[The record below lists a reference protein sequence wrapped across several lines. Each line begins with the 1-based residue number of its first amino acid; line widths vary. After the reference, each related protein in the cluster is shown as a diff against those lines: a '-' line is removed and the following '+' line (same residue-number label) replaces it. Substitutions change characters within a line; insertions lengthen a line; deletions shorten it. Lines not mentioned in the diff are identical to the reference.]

1 VDVGDEPGLAP
12 RVIDGEHAL
21 LKSILIANR
30 GEIAVR
36 IIRACR
42 EMGIRSIAVYSDAD
56 EDALHTRLADEA
68 HRLGPAPVRESYLS
82 VPRLLDVAKRTRA
95 QAVHPGYG
103 LLSENADFA
112 TAVIAA
118 GLVFIGPPPAVIA
131 TMGDKLAARA
141 AARRCDV
148 PLLPGSEGTITDAA
162 DALRVSKVIGFPLL
176 VKACFGGGG
185 RGMRVVQ
192 DSDGLD
198 DALRDAGRESKAAFG
213 RAEVYLERFVASARH
228 VEVQVLGDAHGT
240 LLHLG
245 DRDCSVQRRHQKLIE
260 EAPAPELSYSLRAA
274 LAEAAIRLSVGVGYQ
289 SVGTVEFLVDAKT
302 GGFYFLEMNTRLQ
315 VEHGVTELV
324 SGVDLVQAQIRVAA
338 GEPLGFSQG
347 DVRINGHAIQGRI
360 AAEDPWDTFRPRT
373 GKIDSMSLPLGPWLR
388 LDFGVEAGDV
398 ISAHYDSMFG
408 KLQAWGTNRESA
420 RRRLAVGLGLLKIN
434 GILTTAPYL
443 RQVLE
448 QPDFIASTHDTGSVE
463 RNWSPDPAFRPE
475 FATQSDTA
483 SQFSRHSL
491 DSSERRVRLG
501 TSRGLIEVSV
511 YGRRHR
517 RPEVAAADGSRASG
531 ANTSSLNTGAEPVA
545 LIDGLVSRIAVAVGE
560 RVEKGAALVILEAM
574 KMELPV
580 LAPRTGV
587 VEAVMVLVGDVVTRG
602 TLLVKLSAAE
612 SILKTGI

>member
-1 VDVGDEPGLAP
+1 
-12 RVIDGEHAL
+12 L

-36 IIRACR
+36 IVRACR
-42 EMGIRSIAVYSDAD
+42 EMGIRSIAVYSDVD
-56 EDALHTRLADEA
+56 EGALHNRLADEA
-68 HRLGPAPVRESYLS
+68 HRLGPAPAGESYLS
-82 VPRLLDVAKRTRA
+82 VPRLLDVAKKTQA

-103 LLSENADFA
+103 LLSEDADFA
-112 TAVIAA
+112 SAVIAA
-118 GLVFIGPPPAVIA
+118 GLVFIGPPPSVIA
-131 TMGDKLAARA
+131 IMGDKLAARA
-141 AARRCDV
+141 AARRCGV
-148 PLLPGSEGTITDAA
+148 PLLPGSEGTIADATA
-162 DALRVSKVIGFPLL
+162 ALRVAKAIDFPLL

-192 DSDGLD
+192 DSDGLAS
-198 DALRDAGRESKAAFG
+198 ALRDAGREAKAAFG
-213 RAEVYLERFVASARH
+213 RAEVYLERFFASARH
-228 VEVQVLGDAHGT
+228 VEVQVLGDAHGN

-260 EAPAPELSYSLRAA
+260 EAPAPELSSSLRAA
-274 LAEAAIRLSVGVGYQ
+274 LAEAAIRLSASVGYQ

-338 GEPLGFSQG
+338 GEPLGFSQD
-347 DVRINGHAIQGRI
+347 DVRINGHAMQGRI
-360 AAEDPWDTFRPRT
+360 AAEDPWDAFRPRA
-373 GKIDSMSLPLGPWLR
+373 GKIDRLSLPLGPWLR

-408 KLQAWGTNRESA
+408 KLQAWGPNRESA
-420 RRRLAVGLGLLKIN
+420 RRRLAVGLDLFKIS
-434 GILTTAPYL
+434 GIATTAPYL

-475 FATQSDTA
+475 PAAQSDTPSPFA
-483 SQFSRHSL
+483 PPSL
-491 DSSERRVRLG
+491 GLSERRVRLG

-511 YGRRHR
+511 YGRRHH
-517 RPEVAAADGSRASG
+517 RPEVAAADGTRASG
-531 ANTSSLNTGAEPVA
+531 ANTVSLNTGAEPVA

-560 RVEKGAALVILEAM
+560 RVEKGAELVILEAM

-580 LAPRTGV
+580 LAPRAGV
-587 VEAVMVLVGDVVTRG
+587 VEAVMVLVGDVVIRG
-602 TLLVKLSAAE
+602 ALLVKLSRAE
-612 SILKTGI
+612 SILKIGI

>member
-1 VDVGDEPGLAP
+1 
-12 RVIDGEHAL
+12 L

-36 IIRACR
+36 IVRACR

-56 EDALHTRLADEA
+56 EGALHNRLADEA
-68 HRLGPAPVRESYLS
+68 HPLGPAPARESYLS
-82 VPRLLDVAKRTRA
+82 VPRLLDVAKKTQA

-112 TAVIAA
+112 AAVIAA
-118 GLVFIGPPPAVIA
+118 GLIFIGPPPSVIA

-148 PLLPGSEGTITDAA
+148 PLLPGSEGTIADAA
-162 DALRVSKVIGFPLL
+162 DALRVAKAIGFPLL

-198 DALRDAGRESKAAFG
+198 SALRDAGREAKAAFG
-213 RAEVYLERFVASARH
+213 RAEVYLERFIASARH
-228 VEVQVLGDAHGT
+228 VEVQVLGDAHGS

-260 EAPAPELSYSLRAA
+260 EAPAPELSSSLRAA
-274 LAEAAIRLSVGVGYQ
+274 LAEAAIRLSASVGYQ

-338 GEPLGFSQG
+338 GEPLGFSQD

-360 AAEDPWDTFRPRT
+360 AAEDPWDAFRPRT
-373 GKIDSMSLPLGPWLR
+373 GKIDRMSLPLGPWLR
-388 LDFGVEAGDV
+388 LDFGVEDGDV

-408 KLQAWGTNRESA
+408 KLQAWGPNRESA
-420 RRRLAVGLGLLKIN
+420 RRRLAVGLDLFKIS
-434 GILTTAPYL
+434 GIATTAPYL

-448 QPDFIASTHDTGSVE
+448 QSDFIASTHDTGSVE
-463 RNWSPDPAFRPE
+463 RNWPPDPAFRPE
-475 FATQSDTA
+475 PTAQSDTPSPFA
-483 SQFSRHSL
+483 PPSQDL
-491 DSSERRVRLG
+491 SERRVRLG

-511 YGRRHR
+511 YGRGHR
-517 RPEVAAADGSRASG
+517 RPEVAPAGSRASG
-531 ANTSSLNTGAEPVA
+531 ANTASLNTGTEPVA

-560 RVEKGAALVILEAM
+560 RVERGAELVILEAM

-580 LAPRTGV
+580 LAPRAGV
-587 VEAVMVLVGDVVTRG
+587 VEAVMVLVGDVVIRG
-602 TLLVKLSAAE
+602 ALLVKLSTAE
-612 SILKTGI
+612 SVLKTGI